1 MPRRQSASKVRKHGG
16 RDDQCLSEPALASA
30 ASQMSGSGGGL
41 EGRVWL
47 GRICCQK
54 KRVIEPPK
62 NGIICDDLSTHKW
75 GFKSPKVMVNGLI

>member
-1 MPRRQSASKVRKHGG
+1 
-16 RDDQCLSEPALASA
+16 
-30 ASQMSGSGGGL
+30 MSGSGGGL

-47 GRICCQK
+47 GENLLPK

-75 GFKSPKVMVNGLI
+75 GFKSPKMMVNGLI